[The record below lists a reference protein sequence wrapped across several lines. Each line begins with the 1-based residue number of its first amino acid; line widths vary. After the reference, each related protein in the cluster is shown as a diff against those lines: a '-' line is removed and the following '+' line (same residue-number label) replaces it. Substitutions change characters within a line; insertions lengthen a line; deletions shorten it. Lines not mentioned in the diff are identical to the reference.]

1 MMKKSVFLF
10 LTLAFIFSMNLKSQ
24 EKMVKFI
31 ITTEYGDI
39 KGVLY
44 NDTPQH
50 RDNFIK
56 LVEEGWY
63 NGSIFHRVIK
73 NFMIQGGQGAT
84 GKQDPGYTVPAEFV
98 PAHYHQKGALAAA
111 RMGDNVNP
119 QRASSGSQFYIVQ
132 GQTFNDQMLD
142 AMEQRSG
149 IKYTEEQRR
158 VYTTVGGTPHL
169 DGAYT
174 VFGLVTDGLDVVD
187 KIAAVQTGSADKP
200 VNDVEMTIKVI
211 K

>member
-1 MMKKSVFLF
+1 
-10 LTLAFIFSMNLKSQ
+10 
-24 EKMVKFI
+24 MVKFI

-84 GKQDPGYTVPAEFV
+84 
-98 PAHYHQKGALAAA
+98 
-111 RMGDNVNP
+111 
-119 QRASSGSQFYIVQ
+119 
-132 GQTFNDQMLD
+132 
-142 AMEQRSG
+142 
-149 IKYTEEQRR
+149 
-158 VYTTVGGTPHL
+158 
-169 DGAYT
+169 
-174 VFGLVTDGLDVVD
+174 
-187 KIAAVQTGSADKP
+187 
-200 VNDVEMTIKVI
+200 
-211 K
+211 